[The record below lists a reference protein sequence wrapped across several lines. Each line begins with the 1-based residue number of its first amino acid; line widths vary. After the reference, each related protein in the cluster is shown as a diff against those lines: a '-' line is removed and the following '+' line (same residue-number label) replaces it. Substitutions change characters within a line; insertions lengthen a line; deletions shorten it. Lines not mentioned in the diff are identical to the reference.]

1 MHVRF
6 SKRTRLP
13 PTKVNDDLKKAD
25 ASTSRDVTLYFVT
38 AGKAFEAAIRTVSNY
53 PPTSW

>member
-1 MHVRF
+1 MRF
-6 SKRTRLP
+6 TKRTRLP

-25 ASTSRDVTLYFVT
+25 TSTSRDVTLYFVT